1 MGNYSGREF
10 DPDFD
15 RTDVDILCISGKSDI
30 VQKPVDPADPY
41 RSSHIGIF
49 ERCIE
54 TGDKKETYAVYIPE
68 DFPPFG
74 DGIFVFAPGKISAE
88 DYIQHSGIR
97 KNGG

>member
-15 RTDVDILCISGKSDI
+15 RTDVDILCISEKSDI

-54 TGDKKETYAVYIPE
+54 TGDKRKCVRGLYTGRLSAIRGWNLCVCTW
-68 DFPPFG
+68 
-74 DGIFVFAPGKISAE
+74 KNISRRLYTA
-88 DYIQHSGIR
+88 
-97 KNGG
+97 